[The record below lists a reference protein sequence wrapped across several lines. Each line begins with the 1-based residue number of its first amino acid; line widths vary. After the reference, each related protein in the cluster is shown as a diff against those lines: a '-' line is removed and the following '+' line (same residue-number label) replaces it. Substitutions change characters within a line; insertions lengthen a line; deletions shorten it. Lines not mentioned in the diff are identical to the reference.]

1 MLLSDGVENCCTVL
15 FGVCMN
21 SDQSLI
27 IKSLFYFLQVTGSV
41 DFNLK
46 IWDVKTGEEKFK
58 LTGHMASITSVGY
71 SVSMR
76 APNLKYMF
84 HKKRDFQHVALNKL
98 AISCSCTVDSNE
110 TRGINFL

>member
-1 MLLSDGVENCCTVL
+1 M
-15 FGVCMN
+15 
-21 SDQSLI
+21 
-27 IKSLFYFLQVTGSV
+27 

-71 SVSMR
+71 SVSMG

-84 HKKRDFQHVALNKL
+84 HKTTDF
-98 AISCSCTVDSNE
+98 
-110 TRGINFL
+110 

>member
-1 MLLSDGVENCCTVL
+1 M
-15 FGVCMN
+15 
-21 SDQSLI
+21 
-27 IKSLFYFLQVTGSV
+27 

-71 SVSMR
+71 SVSMV

-84 HKKRDFQHVALNKL
+84 HKTTDFRRDYQHVALNKP
-98 AISCSCTVDSNE
+98 AISYPCLQISN
-110 TRGINFL
+110 